1 MFSGKLQKYRGLFIA
16 VTSLVVFFLVY
27 LFVGQ
32 ALQRQAL
39 SSIGYSNAI
48 NGITEKLDAAKL
60 GDSTAALSSSI
71 NVLENGGTIDGERY
85 ESLKKFLAPET
96 APIGELSAAFASGN
110 IQQAK
115 TTMASINTIAKEK
128 TKKRLALTNTLQIVA
143 AILTLLLYVLVVIP
157 LFFRIKETDETVA
170 TTQKET
176 EGIMG
181 TVSEG
186 LFLLNSDH
194 EIGVEQSAS
203 LKGMFKL
210 ERDLEGNFFDFI
222 IKYVTQDAVNIAKD
236 YIELLF
242 GDRVK
247 ERLVEDL
254 NPLKQV
260 EINLI
265 RRDGSYENRYLDF
278 KFKRVLVDG
287 KLSHL
292 LGSVTDVTKQVV
304 LERQLEESKEE
315 QEAQIDLLMSI
326 LHVDNRQL
334 KTFFTSTETA
344 LNSINETLESRGY
357 DDSQIRTKLR
367 DISRDVH
374 RIKGDA
380 AALNLN
386 NFEFAS
392 HELENEIETVQ
403 KENKKIT
410 GKLLLPVA
418 TKLRDLFAE
427 LERMKSL
434 MSKFSDAM
442 TQSKETGTPVA
453 NLEGLGLPETAEQDN
468 SAVAATA
475 AGAASV
481 GVAAAAMSGA
491 AAAGLNSDAPEAEA
505 SETAMAEEVVAE
517 EPISQEAMVEE
528 AMVEEPVAQ
537 ESVPAALEDTPR
549 KATTASTTSALHTNL
564 ERLAS
569 TVGERNGVEVDLR
582 STGLG
587 DDQIPDWLSEPIQS
601 TLVQLVRNSIV
612 HGGETPEIR
621 ASKGKSNALNIHAD
635 FKAVGDTY
643 RLTIEDDGLGINS
656 EKIIE
661 QAFKKELISEEQSKT
676 FGAKEALSLIFS
688 PGFSS
693 KEDADL
699 DGGRG
704 VGLDV
709 VFELTKK
716 NNGKISIKSGK
727 GQFCKFLF
735 TYPATQA

>member
-39 SSIGYSNAI
+39 TSISYSNAI
-48 NGITEKLDAAKL
+48 KGITEKLDATKP
-60 GDSTAALSSSI
+60 GDSTSSLSSSI
-71 NVLENGGTIDGERY
+71 NVLRDGGTIDGEKFD
-85 ESLKKFLAPET
+85 SLEKFLAPET
-96 APIGELSAAFASGN
+96 APIGDLTAAFSSGD
-110 IQQAK
+110 IQKAK
-115 TTMASINTIAKEK
+115 TSMASINTIAKQK
-128 TKKRLALTNTLQIVA
+128 TQKRLALTNTLRIVA
-143 AILTLLLYVLVVIP
+143 AILTLLLYLLVVVP
-157 LFFRIKETDETVA
+157 MFFRIKETDETVE

-186 LFLLNSDH
+186 LFLLNADH

-334 KTFFTSTETA
+334 KSFFTSTEIA
-344 LNSINETLESRGY
+344 LTSINETLESRGY
-357 DDSQIRTKLR
+357 DDAQIRTKLR

-386 NFEFAS
+386 NFEFAA
-392 HELENEIETVQ
+392 HALEDEIDTVQ

-442 TQSKETGTPVA
+442 TQSKESGAPIE
-453 NLEGLGLPETAEQDN
+453 NLEGLGEGLGFSQTN
-468 SAVAATA
+468 SQESEDGSSN
-475 AGAASV
+475 AGA
-481 GVAAAAMSGA
+481 VAAAAAVTGSAVASMESA
-491 AAAGLNSDAPEAEA
+491 APEAI
-505 SETAMAEEVVAE
+505 EVTN
-517 EPISQEAMVEE
+517 
-528 AMVEEPVAQ
+528 EPVAA
-537 ESVPAALEDTPR
+537 EDVSEMYADVPVEETNPVETNVANAP
-549 KATTASTTSALHTNL
+549 SALHTSL
-564 ERLAS
+564 ARLAS
-569 TVGERNGVEVDLR
+569 TVGERNGVEVDFET
-582 STGLG
+582 TGLG
-587 DDQIPDWLSEPIQS
+587 EDQIPEWLSEPIQS

-612 HGGETPEIR
+612 HGGEAPEVR
-621 ASKGKSNALNIHAD
+621 ESKGKTGALNIHAG
-635 FKAVGDTY
+635 FKAIGDAY
-643 RLTIEDDGLGINS
+643 QLTIEDDGLGINS

-661 QAFKKELISEEQSKT
+661 QAFKKQLISEEQSKT
-676 FGAKEALSLIFS
+676 FGSKEALSLIFS

-716 NNGKISIKSGK
+716 NNGKISVKSGK

-735 TYPATQA
+735 TYPAQTA